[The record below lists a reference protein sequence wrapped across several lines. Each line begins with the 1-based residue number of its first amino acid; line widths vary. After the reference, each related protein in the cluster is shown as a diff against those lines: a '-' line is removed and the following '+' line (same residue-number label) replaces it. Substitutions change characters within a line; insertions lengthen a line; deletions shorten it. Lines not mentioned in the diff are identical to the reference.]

1 MSEPRPIL
9 EVKDLGVSR
18 GSTIELER
26 LSFRL
31 DGGETLVLLGD
42 ENSGK
47 DVLLRVLGSY
57 LQRGDEL
64 SGTIKLGEGPALPAA
79 KRAKIGLR
87 IVYLAAAAEAPL
99 NPHAS
104 VLAQLSRAIARRTG
118 SPRTSAREELRIAL
132 ERFPDAP
139 TLAALNQRPGALGAK
154 DLSWALLAAA
164 MAQTPD
170 LLIADHAFGDLTPR
184 SIRSIVGAL
193 MAEQKRLGFALLY
206 AARGLKA
213 AARLDSRVIVLRQG
227 KVIEEGSFTRL
238 ASGQSHAYTRTLFKA
253 LPKPLAAPPAR
264 NATREPLLQV
274 QGLDLIGAKKNA
286 PRSRDGITFELRRG
300 ASLALIGEDGSGRRE
315 LVRALLGLDRVA
327 GGRVVLDQVDMSIL
341 SAPMTSRMRRRIAFI
356 TGADDALDPRMT
368 LWDTVDEPLRAH
380 LRLPRDMVAGHRE
393 TALKRVGLASH
404 DGRRAVATLSPFDKR
419 RLQVARAIVS
429 APFLAVIDEPLRGL
443 DAFAQSILT
452 ELLEDFR
459 RQEGPAFLVI
469 TADVG
474 VAQVLAEDAMFFKD
488 HKVVERGAL
497 RDILRNP
504 RDEETREL
512 IEASAP
518 PVRDRGSVDL
528 PQVSTYNVPQRTAV
542 PE

>member
-1 MSEPRPIL
+1 EELRL
-9 EVKDLGVSR
+9 A
-18 GSTIELER
+18 LER
-26 LSFRL
+26 L
-31 DGGETLVLLGD
+31 
-42 ENSGK
+42 
-47 DVLLRVLGSY
+47 
-57 LQRGDEL
+57 
-64 SGTIKLGEGPALPAA
+64 
-79 KRAKIGLR
+79 
-87 IVYLAAAAEAPL
+87 
-99 NPHAS
+99 
-104 VLAQLSRAIARRTG
+104 
-118 SPRTSAREELRIAL
+118 
-132 ERFPDAP
+132 PDAP
-139 TLAALNQRPGALGAK
+139 PLAALSRRPGELGAK
-154 DLSWALLAAA
+154 NLSWALLAAA
-164 MAQTPD
+164 MAQAPD
-170 LLIADHAFGDLTPR
+170 LLIADHAFGELSPR
-184 SIRSIVGAL
+184 SVRTIVGAL
-193 MAEQKRLGFALLY
+193 TAEQKRLGFALLY

-213 AARLDSRVIVLRQG
+213 AAQLDSRVIVLRQG
-227 KVIEEGSFTRL
+227 KVIEEGSFARL
-238 ASGQSHAYTRTLFKA
+238 ESGQSHAYTRTLFKA
-253 LPKPLAAPPAR
+253 LPKPLSTPPAR
-264 NATREPLLQV
+264 NATRGEPLLQV
-274 QGLDLIGAKKNA
+274 QGLDLTRAKRKSPA
-286 PRSRDGITFELRRG
+286 RSRDGITFELRRG
-300 ASLALIGEDGSGRRE
+300 ASLALIGEDGSGRHA
-315 LVRALLGLDRVA
+315 LVRALLG
-327 GGRVVLDQVDMSIL
+327 LDQVDMSIL

-488 HKVVERGAL
+488 RKVVERGAL

-504 RDEETREL
+504 KDEETRAL

-518 PVRDRGSVDL
+518 PVRDSVDL
-528 PQVSTYNVPQRTAV
+528 ARVST
-542 PE
+542 

>member
-1 MSEPRPIL
+1 MSEARPIV
-9 EVKDLGVSR
+9 EVQDLGVVHD
-18 GSTIELER
+18 GAVELEK

-42 ENSGK
+42 ASSGK
-47 DVLLRVLGSY
+47 DALLRVLGGY
-57 LQRGDEL
+57 TRRGDEC
-64 SGTIKLGEGPALPAA
+64 SGTVRFGDGMAVSAA
-79 KRAKIGLR
+79 KRVKANLR
-87 IVYLAAAAEAPL
+87 IVYLAAAADAPL

-104 VLAQLSRAIARRTG
+104 VVTQLSRVIARRHA
-118 SPRTSAREELRIAL
+118 SPRASAREELRIAL
-132 ERFPDAP
+132 ERFPAAP
-139 TLAALNQRPGALGAK
+139 LFAEMKKRPGELDAMA
-154 DLSWALLAAA
+154 LSWALLAAA
-164 MAQTPD
+164 IAQAPD

-184 SIRSIVGAL
+184 SIRAVVAAL
-193 MAEQKRLGFALLY
+193 MEEQKRLGFALLY

-213 AARLDSRVIVLRQG
+213 ASRLGSRVIVLRQG
-227 KVIEEGSFTRL
+227 KVIEEGAFAKL

-253 LPKPLAAPPAR
+253 LPKPLGLPPGR
-264 NATREPLLQV
+264 NATRGEPLLQV
-274 QGLDLIGAKKNA
+274 QGLDLAGAKGKA
-286 PRSRDGITFELRRG
+286 RRDGITFELRRG
-300 ASLALIGEDGSGRRE
+300 AALALIGEEGSGRRA
-315 LVRALLGLDRVA
+315 LVRALLGLDHVA

-341 SAPMTSRMRRRIAFI
+341 SAPMTSRLRRRIAFI

-380 LRLPRDMVAGHRE
+380 LRLSREMVAGHRE

-474 VAQVLAEDAMFFKD
+474 VAQALAEDAMFFKD
-488 HKVVERGAL
+488 RKVVERGPL
-497 RDILRNP
+497 REILKNP
-504 RDEETREL
+504 KDEETRLL
-512 IEASAP
+512 IEAAIP
-518 PVRDRGSVDL
+518 PGL
-528 PQVSTYNVPQRTAV
+528 
-542 PE
+542 